1 MKIGFIG
8 AGNMGGAIIGGMVS
22 DGIAEASDIIVTDLC
37 KTRVN
42 ELVRQYNIKQGL
54 SNAAVAAAA
63 DMLFLCVKPNVVY
76 TVIDEIKD
84 SVKDDAIIVSIVAGQ
99 SIKRLESG
107 FGRRVKLVRVMPNTP
122 ALVGAG
128 MAAVV
133 PNTYADSA
141 DTEKVLEI

>member
-8 AGNMGGAIIGGMVS
+8 AGKMGGAIIGGMVS

-42 ELVRQYNIKQGL
+42 ELAKQYNIKQGL

-84 SVKDDAIIVSIVAGQ
+84 SVKDDAIIVSIVAGAC
-99 SIKRLESG
+99 
-107 FGRRVKLVRVMPNTP
+107 GRGHGGGCAEYVC
-122 ALVGAG
+122 G
-128 MAAVV
+128 
-133 PNTYADSA
+133 
-141 DTEKVLEI
+141 